1 MYNLG
6 VLVFSRM
13 SSSRLPGKA
22 LKPMGG
28 MPLVERV
35 LRRAATTGLKVALAT
50 STEKEDDVLANH
62 VKSLGFSV
70 YRGSLDNVIERGV
83 LAAETFGFDYF
94 FRICGDRPFFDL
106 DEMKRMIEI
115 LSMDAPQPFD
125 LISTLS
131 RDLPKGLTTEL
142 IKTSS
147 LKSILNQTN
156 LNEVHQEHL
165 TAYFYEYPEKFRMN
179 VYASLYE
186 SNKDIC
192 LAVDTVEDY
201 QKLSNICALEGDVL
215 LDTSKA
221 IAYLKK

>member
-1 MYNLG
+1 MTTG

-22 LKPMGG
+22 LKPLGS
-28 MPLVERV
+28 MPLVEWV
-35 LRRAATTGLKVALAT
+35 LRRAASTGLKVVLAT
-50 STEKEDDVLANH
+50 SIDVEDDVLTEQ
-62 VKSLGFSV
+62 VKSMGFSV
-70 YRGSLDNVIERGV
+70 YRGSLNNVLERGV

-106 DEMKRMIEI
+106 DEMKRMVEI
-115 LSMDAPQPFD
+115 LSLDAPQPFD

-142 IKTSS
+142 IKTVT

-156 LNEVHQEHL
+156 LNEAHQEHL

-192 LAVDTVEDY
+192 LAVDTAEDY
-201 QKLSNICALEGDVL
+201 QMLSKICSLEGDVL
-215 LDTSKA
+215 LDTFKA
-221 IAYLKK
+221 IAYLQK